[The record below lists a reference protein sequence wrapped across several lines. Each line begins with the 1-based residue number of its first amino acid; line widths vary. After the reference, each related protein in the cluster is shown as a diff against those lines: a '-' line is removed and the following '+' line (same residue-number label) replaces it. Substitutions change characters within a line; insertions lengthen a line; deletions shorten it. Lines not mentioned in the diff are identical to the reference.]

1 MLSRELAEKYYQE
14 RIDSESRRPFY
25 TDEELRLQ
33 KERKKREKNIEKN
46 YCRSK
51 VNSIQLFQWLGAIFI
66 PKFKEVVRLLTLK
79 IERSEDYV

>member
-51 VNSIQLFQWLGAIFI
+51 VNSIQPFQWLGAIFI
-66 PKFKEVVRLLTLK
+66 L
-79 IERSEDYV
+79 